1 MTGTQIHTAPPRSRG
16 GRGSTPVSGH
26 ARSALRAL
34 AASWRRVRAALLLHC
49 GLRLAGIALV
59 GAWGH
64 RKGLG
69 LYEILA
75 TRWDSVYYLN
85 IAEHGYSGHMVPACQ
100 LGGPTCKLAF
110 FPLYPALIRAVRAAT
125 GLPVGW
131 AAWGAALAASLFA
144 AWGIFA
150 VAEKLH
156 GARVALF
163 TVALYAVVPHALVQ
177 SMAYTEP
184 VFTALA
190 AWALYAVLTRA
201 WLTAGTLALLAGA
214 TRPSGLAVIAAV
226 TLGAAWHLWS
236 TTGGRSAEPLPLP
249 GGHAPGRPRARLYGA
264 VALAPLGWIA
274 FVLWVG
280 HRMRRWDGYFVE
292 QRLWGSTLD
301 GGTFTIQRLRD
312 LFTQPQLSLD
322 YVVVAATVITAVV
335 LLASL
340 ALRRPPLGVWIYAA
354 ALVLITVGGAGFFH
368 AKARFLLPAF
378 PLLFPLATAL
388 ARARTTTV
396 YAVLTG
402 TAIASAL
409 YSGYLTMVW
418 THSP

>member
-1 MTGTQIHTAPPRSRG
+1 M
-16 GRGSTPVSGH
+16 
-26 ARSALRAL
+26 
-34 AASWRRVRAALLLHC
+34 AASWRRAQAALLLHV
-49 GLRLAGIALV
+49 GLRLVGIGMV
-59 GAWGH
+59 GIWGH
-64 RKGLG
+64 RKGVG
-69 LYEILA
+69 LHEVLA

-85 IAEHGYSGHMVPACQ
+85 IADHGYTSPMVPSCG

-110 FPLYPALIRAVRAAT
+110 FPLYPSLIRAASAVT
-125 GLPVGW
+125 GLPASW
-131 AAWGAALAASLFA
+131 AAWAIALAASLLA

-150 VAEKLH
+150 VAEKLY

-163 TVALYAVVPHALVQ
+163 TVALYAIVPHALVQ

-226 TLGAAWHLWS
+226 TLGAAWQLLS
-236 TTGGRSAEPLPLP
+236 AAGRRSAEPLP
-249 GGHAPGRPRARLYGA
+249 ARGRRARKRPTVRLYA
-264 VALAPLGWIA
+264 AIALAPLGWAA

-280 HRMRRWDGYFVE
+280 HRMNRWDGYFVE
-292 QRLWGSTLD
+292 QEQWGSTFD
-301 GGTFTIQRLRD
+301 GGTFTTQRLRA
-312 LFTQPQLSLD
+312 LFTQPQLSLND
-322 YVVVAATVITAVV
+322 VVVAATIVTAVI
-335 LLASL
+335 LLGVL
-340 ALRRPPLGVWIYAA
+340 ALRRPPLAVWIYTAA
-354 ALVLITVGGAGFFH
+354 VVLITVGGAGFFQS
-368 AKARFLLPAF
+368 KARFLLPAF

-402 TAIASAL
+402 TALVSAF

>member
-1 MTGTQIHTAPPRSRG
+1 MAG
-16 GRGSTPVSGH
+16 
-26 ARSALRAL
+26 
-34 AASWRRVRAALLLHC
+34 SWRRAQKALLLHC
-49 GLRLAGIALV
+49 GLRLVGIAMV
-59 GAWGH
+59 RTWGH

-69 LYEILA
+69 LHEILA

-85 IAEHGYSGHMVPACQ
+85 IAEHGYSGAMVPACQ
-100 LGGPTCKLAF
+100 EGGPTCKLAF
-110 FPLYPALIRAVRAAT
+110 FPLYPALIRAVCAVT
-125 GLPVGW
+125 HLPAGW
-131 AAWGAALAASLFA
+131 AAWGIALAASLLA

-201 WLTAGTLALLAGA
+201 WLTAGALALLAGA

-226 TLGAAWHLWS
+226 TVGAAWHLLS
-236 TTGGRSAEPLPLP
+236 ATGRRTAEPLPLRD
-249 GGHAPGRPRARLYGA
+249 GRAQRRSTARLYGA
-264 VALAPLGWIA
+264 VALAPLGWVA

-280 HRMRRWDGYFVE
+280 HRMHRWDGYFVE

-301 GGTFTIQRLRD
+301 GGSFTVQRLRD

-322 YVVVAATVITAVV
+322 DVVVAATVVTAVI
-335 LLASL
+335 LLGSL
-340 ALRRPPLGVWIYAA
+340 ALRRPPLAIWIYAA
-354 ALVLITVGGAGFFH
+354 ALVLITLGGAGYFH

-402 TAIASAL
+402 AAIASAL

>member
-1 MTGTQIHTAPPRSRG
+1 M
-16 GRGSTPVSGH
+16 
-26 ARSALRAL
+26 
-34 AASWRRVRAALLLHC
+34 AASWRRARAALLLHV
-49 GLRLAGIALV
+49 GLRLVGVGMVGI
-59 GAWGH
+59 WGH

-69 LYEILA
+69 LHEILA

-85 IAEHGYSGHMVPACQ
+85 IAEHGYSGPMHPACG

-110 FPLYPALIRAVRAAT
+110 FPLYPTLIRATTAVT
-125 GLPVGW
+125 GLPASW
-131 AAWGAALAASLFA
+131 AAWSLALTASLLA

-150 VAEKLH
+150 VAEKLY
-156 GARVALF
+156 GSRAALF
-163 TVALYAVVPHALVQ
+163 SVALYAIVPHALVQ

-184 VFTALA
+184 LFTALA

-214 TRPSGLAVIAAV
+214 TRPSGLAVIATV
-226 TLGAAWHLWS
+226 TIGAAWQLLS
-236 TTGGRSAEPLPLP
+236 AARGRSTEPVSFQ
-249 GGHAPGRPRARLYGA
+249 GRRARKRPAVRLYA
-264 VALAPLGWIA
+264 AIALAPLGWAA

-280 HRMRRWDGYFVE
+280 HRMNRWDGYFVE
-292 QRLWGSTLD
+292 QQQWGSTFD
-301 GGTFTIQRLRD
+301 GGAFTAQRLRA
-312 LFTQPQLSLD
+312 LFTQPQLSLND
-322 YVVVAATVITAVV
+322 VVVAATLVTAVI
-335 LLASL
+335 LLATL
-340 ALRRPPLGVWIYAA
+340 ALRRPPLALWIYAA
-354 ALVLITVGGAGFFH
+354 ALVLITVGGAGFFQS
-368 AKARFLLPAF
+368 KARFLLPAF

-402 TAIASAL
+402 TALVSAF

>member
-1 MTGTQIHTAPPRSRG
+1 MVA
-16 GRGSTPVSGH
+16 
-26 ARSALRAL
+26 
-34 AASWRRVRAALLLHC
+34 
-49 GLRLAGIALV
+49 
-59 GAWGH
+59 AWGH
-64 RKGLG
+64 RKGVG
-69 LYEILA
+69 LHEILA
-75 TRWDSVYYLN
+75 TRWDSVFYLS
-85 IAEHGYSGHMVPACQ
+85 IAEHGYSSPMVPACQ
-100 LGGPTCKLAF
+100 EGGPTCKLAF
-110 FPLYPALIRAVRAAT
+110 FPLYPTLIRGVCAVT
-125 GLPVGW
+125 GLPADWV
-131 AAWGAALAASLFA
+131 AWGMALAASLLA

-150 VAEKLH
+150 VAEKLY

-184 VFTALA
+184 VFTALT

-226 TLGAAWHLWS
+226 TLGAAWQLLPV
-236 TTGGRSAEPLPLP
+236 TGGHGAEPPAVP
-249 GGHAPGRPRARLYGA
+249 DERAHGRPTARLYGA
-264 VALAPLGWIA
+264 IVLAPLGWAA

-280 HRMRRWDGYFVE
+280 HRMHRWDGYFVE
-292 QRLWGSTLD
+292 QRRWGSTFD
-301 GGTFTIQRLRD
+301 GGTFTVQRLRD
-312 LFTQPQLSLD
+312 LFTQPALSLD
-322 YVVVAATVITAVV
+322 DVVVAGTVITAII
-335 LLASL
+335 LLCTL
-340 ALRRPPLGVWIYAA
+340 AVRRPPAAVWIYAA
-354 ALVLITVGGAGFFH
+354 ALVLITVCGAGYFH

-402 TAIASAL
+402 CAVASAC